1 MKLLLQKAWKNN
13 SKSTNPPL
21 FMDPSNPHWGWSW
34 LERWMAARPW
44 ESQSTT
50 DKELNNDQSYM
61 KSGNHSITGDEITK
75 SYARH
80 LLDASKPSPTVSQKP
95 NHPPTRQSSS
105 TPPSKAVSSP
115 SAAGKFKPAASPRGP
130 PWGQEDD
137 TKSTASIQSE
147 RFRRHSIAGSSVGDD
162 ESLASSPAVPSYMAP
177 TKSAKA
183 KSRLQSPLG
192 MENNGEPEK
201 SSAGM
206 AKKRLS
212 FPPSPAKPRRHSGPP
227 RVESTPSLTENTVS
241 NGGGP
246 VS

>member
-1 MKLLLQKAWKNN
+1 MPQQAWKN
-13 SKSTNPPL
+13 SAKSTNPL

-34 LERWMAARPW
+34 LERWKAARPW
-44 ESQSTT
+44 ESRSVS
-50 DKELNNDQSYM
+50 DKELNNDQSSI
-61 KSGNHSITGDEITK
+61 KSGSRSITGGEITK

-80 LLDASKPSPTVSQKP
+80 LLDSSKPSPNPSQKP
-95 NHPPTRQSSS
+95 NHPPARKSPS
-105 TPPSKAVSSP
+105 TPPSKAVSS
-115 SAAGKFKPAASPRGP
+115 SSVAGKFKPAASPRGNP
-130 PWGQEDD
+130 FLGQDD
-137 TKSTASIQSE
+137 DIKSTQSE

-192 MENNGEPEK
+192 MENDGTPEK
-201 SSAGM
+201 GSSGI

-212 FPPSPAKPRRHSGPP
+212 FPASPARPRRLSGPP
-227 RVESTPSLTENTVS
+227 RMESSSFTENNVS
-241 NGGGP
+241 NGGEI